1 MGPTAG
7 DAPATIETMA
17 QPAALLLI
25 VVVFPLWI
33 AAGLA
38 DWACHRATRIE
49 STSGLTENLLHWLL
63 LAQAGVAVLAMALLQ
78 VNAAVLL
85 IVLAA
90 FVLHELTV
98 WFELRYTV
106 PRREVRP
113 IEQMV
118 HSFEELLPLAALVLL
133 AAIAWDQ
140 ALALVGAG
148 NQAPD
153 LGLRRKEQPLPP
165 ALLLAGAGAVLLFN
179 VLPLA
184 QETAACLRAR
194 RRG

>member
-1 MGPTAG
+1 MGPTA
-7 DAPATIETMA
+7 AIRAATIDAMA
-17 QPAALLLI
+17 PPAALLLI

-49 STSGLTENLLHWLL
+49 STSGLTENLLHWVL
-63 LAQAGVAVLAMALLQ
+63 LAQAGTAVLAMALLEI
-78 VNAAVLL
+78 NAAVLL
-85 IVLAA
+85 IFLAA
-90 FVLHELTV
+90 FLLHELTV
-98 WFELRYTV
+98 WLELRYTV
-106 PRREVRP
+106 PRRNVRP

-118 HSFEELLPLAALVLL
+118 HSFEELLPLAALILL
-133 AAIAWDQ
+133 GAIAWDQ

-148 NQAPD
+148 GETAD
-153 LGLRRKEQPLPP
+153 FGLRWKEQPLPP
-165 ALLLAGAGAVLLFN
+165 ALLLGGTAAVLLFN

>member
-1 MGPTAG
+1 MGPTA
-7 DAPATIETMA
+7 AIRAATIDAMA
-17 QPAALLLI
+17 PPAALLLI

-49 STSGLTENLLHWLL
+49 STSGLTENLLHWVL
-63 LAQAGVAVLAMALLQ
+63 LAQAGTAVLAMALLEI
-78 VNAAVLL
+78 NAAVLL
-85 IVLAA
+85 IFLGA
-90 FVLHELTV
+90 FLLHELTV
-98 WFELRYTV
+98 WLELRYTV
-106 PRREVRP
+106 PRRNVRP

-118 HSFEELLPLAALVLL
+118 HSFEELLPLAALILL
-133 AAIAWDQ
+133 GAVAWDQ

-148 NQAPD
+148 GEPAD
-153 LGLRRKEQPLPP
+153 FGLRWKEQPLPP
-165 ALLLAGAGAVLLFN
+165 ALLLGGTAAVLLFN

>member
-1 MGPTAG
+1 MV
-7 DAPATIETMA
+7 
-17 QPAALLLI
+17 PAAPLLLI

-78 VNAAVLL
+78 INAAVLL

-90 FVLHELTV
+90 FMLHELTV
-98 WFELRYTV
+98 WLELRYTV

-133 AAIAWDQ
+133 AAVAWDQ

-148 NQAPD
+148 AEPVD
-153 LGLRRKEQPLPP
+153 LALRWKEQPLPP
-165 ALLLAGAGAVLLFN
+165 ALLLGGAGAVLLFN

-184 QETAACLRAR
+184 QETGACLRAR
-194 RRG
+194 KPR

>member
-1 MGPTAG
+1 MGPTA
-7 DAPATIETMA
+7 AIRAATIDAMA
-17 QPAALLLI
+17 PPAALLLI

-49 STSGLTENLLHWLL
+49 STSGLTENLLHWVL
-63 LAQAGVAVLAMALLQ
+63 LAQAGTAVLAMALLEI
-78 VNAAVLL
+78 NAAVLL
-85 IVLAA
+85 IFLAA
-90 FVLHELTV
+90 FLLHELTV
-98 WFELRYTV
+98 WLELRYTV
-106 PRREVRP
+106 PRRNVRP

-118 HSFEELLPLAALVLL
+118 HSFEELLPLAALILL
-133 AAIAWDQ
+133 GAIAWDQ

-148 NQAPD
+148 SESAD
-153 LGLRRKEQPLPP
+153 FGLRWKAQPLPP
-165 ALLLAGAGAVLLFN
+165 ALLLAGTAAVLLFN

>member
-1 MGPTAG
+1 MA
-7 DAPATIETMA
+7 AIRPATIDAMA
-17 QPAALLLI
+17 PPAALLLI

-49 STSGLTENLLHWLL
+49 STSGLTENLLHWVL
-63 LAQAGVAVLAMALLQ
+63 LAQAGTAVLAMALLEI
-78 VNAAVLL
+78 NAAVLL

-90 FVLHELTV
+90 ILLHELTV
-98 WFELRYTV
+98 WLELRYTV
-106 PRREVRP
+106 PRRNVRP

-118 HSFEELLPLAALVLL
+118 HSFEELLPLAALILL
-133 AAIAWDQ
+133 AAIAWGQ
-140 ALALVGAG
+140 ALALVGVGGESA
-148 NQAPD
+148 D
-153 LGLRRKEQPLPP
+153 FGLRWKEQPLPP
-165 ALLLAGAGAVLLFN
+165 ALLLGGTVAVLLFN
-179 VLPLA
+179 VLPLS

>member
-1 MGPTAG
+1 M
-7 DAPATIETMA
+7 AP
-17 QPAALLLI
+17 PAALLLI

-33 AAGLA
+33 VAGLA

-49 STSGLTENLLHWLL
+49 STSGLTESLLHWVL
-63 LAQAGVAVLAMALLQ
+63 LAQAGTAVLAMALLEI
-78 VNAAVLL
+78 NAAVLL

-90 FVLHELTV
+90 ILLHELTV
-98 WFELRYTV
+98 WLELRYTV
-106 PRREVRP
+106 PRRNVRP

-133 AAIAWDQ
+133 AAVAWEQ

-148 NQAPD
+148 TEATD
-153 LGLRRKEQPLPP
+153 LKLRWKQQPLPP
-165 ALLLAGAGAVLLFN
+165 ALLLGGIGAVLLFN

>member
-1 MGPTAG
+1 VGPTAAG
-7 DAPATIETMA
+7 GPDTIGPMAP
-17 QPAALLLI
+17 PAALLLI

-38 DWACHRATRIE
+38 DWACHCATHIE
-49 STSGLTENLLHWLL
+49 STSGLTENLVHWLL
-63 LAQAGVAVLAMALLQ
+63 LAQAGVAVLAMALLE

-98 WFELRYTV
+98 WLELRYTV
-106 PRREVRP
+106 PRRNVRP

-118 HSFEELLPLAALVLL
+118 HSFQELLPLAALVLL
-133 AAIAWDQ
+133 AAIAWGQ
-140 ALALVGAG
+140 AVALVGAG
-148 NQAPD
+148 SEAPD
-153 LGLRRKEQPLPP
+153 FGLRLKPQPLPP
-165 ALLLAGAGAVLLFN
+165 ALLLAGAGGVLLFN

-194 RRG
+194 KRG

>member
-1 MGPTAG
+1 MA
-7 DAPATIETMA
+7 AIRPATIDAMA
-17 QPAALLLI
+17 PPAALLLI

-49 STSGLTENLLHWLL
+49 STSGLTENLLHWVL
-63 LAQAGVAVLAMALLQ
+63 LAQAGTAVLAMALLEI
-78 VNAAVLL
+78 NAAVLL

-90 FVLHELTV
+90 ILLHELTV
-98 WFELRYTV
+98 WLELRYTV
-106 PRREVRP
+106 PRRNVRP

-148 NQAPD
+148 TESAD
-153 LGLRRKEQPLPP
+153 FGLRWKRQPLPP
-165 ALLLAGAGAVLLFN
+165 ALLLGGTAAVLLFN

-184 QETAACLRAR
+184 QENAACLRAR